1 MMTDLPHAQLA
12 GALQDELGLVWVD
25 LSGTDTATF
34 EPLLAGIFA
43 FHPLAVEDALS
54 ESHVPKIDDWSQYLY
69 LVLHAVDFDPEQ
81 LDVDSHEVDLFLGYN
96 YLVTHHTEQVRA
108 IDRVWQACQR
118 DERHVLRGPDYLLY
132 ELADGIVSDFMPC
145 VDDLDEEIDRVEE
158 EVFDKPTAS
167 TLSRIFTLKQ
177 AAVHLRRILS
187 PPLEV
192 LNRPA
197 PDDYPMID
205 AEDRVYFRDVYD
217 QLVRL
222 VDINETLRDL
232 VSGALDTYLSV
243 TSNRLNEVM
252 KVLTVVTLLFMPLTF
267 LTGFFGMNFFGAT
280 YEVASP
286 ADGRLLLVL
295 AVISMIGT
303 PLLMWYWL
311 KRKGWA

>member
-1 MMTDLPHAQLA
+1 MH
-12 GALQDELGLVWVD
+12 
-25 LSGTDTATF
+25 
-34 EPLLAGIFA
+34 
-43 FHPLAVEDALS
+43 
-54 ESHVPKIDDWSQYLY
+54 
-69 LVLHAVDFDPEQ
+69 
-81 LDVDSHEVDLFLGYN
+81 
-96 YLVTHHTEQVRA
+96 
-108 IDRVWQACQR
+108 
-118 DERHVLRGPDYLLY
+118 
-132 ELADGIVSDFMPC
+132 
-145 VDDLDEEIDRVEE
+145 
-158 EVFDKPTAS
+158 
-167 TLSRIFTLKQ
+167 
-177 AAVHLRRILS
+177 
-187 PPLEV
+187 
-192 LNRPA
+192 
-197 PDDYPMID
+197 
-205 AEDRVYFRDVYD
+205 D